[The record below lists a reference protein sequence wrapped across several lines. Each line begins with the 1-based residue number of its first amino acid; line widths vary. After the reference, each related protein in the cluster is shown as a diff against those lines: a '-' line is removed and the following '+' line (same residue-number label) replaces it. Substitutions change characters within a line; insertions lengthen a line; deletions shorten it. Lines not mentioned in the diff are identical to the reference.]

1 MNFSKHTKLSKL
13 LSLLLVI
20 CMVSTLFAGCKKEK
34 PADDT
39 VPGMSLD
46 MSDETEPSETEASP
60 TETTEPVII
69 NEKLATITAQM
80 NIRSAPN
87 TDSAITGTLYAGDK
101 VEIQTQREV
110 FGKKWGYI
118 SEDDGALTGWI
129 QMEFV
134 VMDFQPEEPITP
146 ETTAPESTDPTE
158 PESTGTA
165 TNIKGVITAN
175 GLNIRSEAS
184 TDGKVQGSY
193 NKGDVVT
200 ILETKDGWG
209 RTIKGWIKMEFVN
222 TSGNTTGNTG
232 STTNNQGTGNNNVSG
247 NGSEKVIAKGII
259 IAEELNVRASA
270 NKDGDKVGSYTYG
283 NRVEIYEKSNGWGRT
298 NKGWISMS
306 YVYEDGT
313 TGTKTAK
320 GVIAAEGGLNIRS
333 GPSTDYASVGAYA
346 TGDSVTI
353 LEQFTFDGTTW
364 GCTNKG
370 WISMKYVNTGD
381 STNTNNNTNTGTN
394 NTTNN
399 NLSGVITATELRI
412 RSGPGTGYDVV
423 GSYNYGDAVVIL
435 ERQTAN
441 DIEWGKT
448 NLGWISMNYV
458 KLT

>member
-1 MNFSKHTKLSKL
+1 MNFSKNNQLNKV
-13 LSLLLVI
+13 LSLLMVF
-20 CMVSTLFAGCKKEK
+20 CMIATLFSGCKKEE
-34 PADDT
+34 PEDDT
-39 VPGMSLD
+39 VPGMSLN
-46 MSDETEPSETEASP
+46 MSEETTPSETLPQP
-60 TETTEPVII
+60 TETEPVII

-134 VMDFQPEEPITP
+134 VMDFQPEEPTTP
-146 ETTAPESTDPTE
+146 DTTEPEATTKATE

-175 GLNIRSEAS
+175 GLNVRSKPN
-184 TDGKVQGSY
+184 TDDGKVQGSY

-209 RTIKGWIKMEFVN
+209 RTIKGWIKMDFVN
-222 TSGNTTGNTG
+222 TSGNTTGTNST
-232 STTNNQGTGNNNVSG
+232 TTNNQSTGNSNVSG

-270 NKDGDKVGSYTYG
+270 SKNGDKVGSYTYG
-283 NRVEIYEKSNGWGRT
+283 KRVEIYEKSNGWGRT
-298 NKGWISMS
+298 SKGWISMS
-306 YVYEDGT
+306 YVYVDGT
-313 TGTKTAK
+313 TGSKTAK
-320 GVIAAEGGLNIRS
+320 GTVAAEGGLKIRS
-333 GPSTDYASVGAYA
+333 GPGTNYDSVGAYA
-346 TGDSVTI
+346 NGDSVTI

-370 WISMKYVNTGD
+370 WISMKYVNTGSSD
-381 STNTNNNTNTGTN
+381 TNTNTNTNTGSSS
-394 NTTNN
+394 

-412 RSGPGTGYDVV
+412 RSGPGTGFEVV

>member
-1 MNFSKHTKLSKL
+1 MNFSKNNKLSKV
-13 LSLLLVI
+13 LSLLMVL
-20 CMVSTLFAGCKKEK
+20 CMMATLFAGCKKED

-46 MSDETEPSETEASP
+46 MSDETPSTETLPQP
-60 TETTEPVII
+60 TETEPVII

-118 SEDDGALTGWI
+118 SEDEGALTGWI

-134 VMDFQPEEPITP
+134 VMDFQPEEPTTP
-146 ETTAPESTDPTE
+146 DTTE
-158 PESTGTA
+158 PESTTDATEPEATGTA

-222 TSGNTTGNTG
+222 TSGSTTGNNG
-232 STTNNQGTGNNNVSG
+232 STSNNQSTGNNTSG
-247 NGSEKVIAKGII
+247 NGNEKAISKGII
-259 IAEELNVRASA
+259 IAEELNVRSAA
-270 NKDGDKVGSYTYG
+270 NKNGDKVGSYTYG

-298 NKGWISMS
+298 SKGWISMS

-313 TGTKTAK
+313 TGSKTAK
-320 GVIAAEGGLNIRS
+320 GTIAAEGGLNIRS
-333 GPSTDYASVGAYA
+333 GPGTGYPSVGAYA
-346 TGDSVTI
+346 NGDSVSI

-370 WISMKYVNTGD
+370 WISMKYVNTGSS
-381 STNTNNNTNTGTN
+381 STNTNTNTNTETN
-394 NTTNN
+394 S

-458 KLT
+458 KLS